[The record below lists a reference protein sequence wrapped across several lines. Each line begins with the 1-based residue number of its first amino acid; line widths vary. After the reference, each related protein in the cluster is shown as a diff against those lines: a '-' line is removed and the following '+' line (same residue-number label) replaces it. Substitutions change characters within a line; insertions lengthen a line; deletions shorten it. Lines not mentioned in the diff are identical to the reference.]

1 MPGDIVQAGVMISNS
16 EVGLGAVS
24 IQPLVYRLVCTNGMI
39 VNDMGERR
47 HHVGRQAKAVE
58 DALHCIRMKRWKRKT
73 RHFC

>member
-1 MPGDIVQAGVMISNS
+1 MISNS

-58 DALHCIRMKRWKRKT
+58 DSFALRCV
-73 RHFC
+73 